1 MAVPMFQFVYSKICY
16 ACPIFIPPGMYIAW
30 LDAGDGNMMKMSK
43 SFSWSLMTTPVS
55 RRQTRQRLWK
65 RLTYK
70 KLNIELVYG
79 PWNATISFRAK
90 IMLVIHFHV
99 FKVFSY
105 TSHPFQS
112 TATHVDQDKVSATAP
127 VPKEIAV
134 NVPDFPKASTVGSQD
149 WWAKSWWI
157 LVFYISINV
166 SVSMVVGL
174 MISPIHI
181 PGNFLFILDCNL

>member
-65 RLTYK
+65 TLTYK

-157 LVFYISINV
+157 LVFYIRINV
-166 SVSMVVGL
+166 SVYQWWLGL
-174 MISPIHI
+174 
-181 PGNFLFILDCNL
+181 